1 MGLINY
7 YSEWS
12 AERKIERSARKAATE
27 IAIASDQGQLDSPIE
42 LRARRVPRN
51 MSHAEYGR
59 TVGERTCYKLAQIGM
74 ANIVTYDEAAS
85 ADRPQDHPKTPVVF
99 TPPQRQH

>member
-7 YSEWS
+7 YLERS
-12 AERKIERSARKAATE
+12 AERKVERSARKAATE
-27 IAIASDQGQLDSPIE
+27 IAIASDQEQLDSPIV

-51 MSHAEYGR
+51 MSHAEYGQA
-59 TVGERTCYKLAQIGM
+59 VGERTCCKLAQIGM
-74 ANIVTYDEAAS
+74 ADIVTYDEAAS

-99 TPPQRQH
+99 TPATD